1 MRRIGL
7 AVVLAVSLTLAPLVA
22 EAQQTGK
29 VYRLGFLRWQEGP
42 DANFEAL
49 QQNLR
54 ELGWI
59 EGRNVAFEYRW
70 AAGQLD
76 RLPLLAEELVHS
88 KVDLIVT
95 NTMPV
100 ARRPPRSLAVRLE
113 PDRPRV
119 SIRRICGSGVAVV
132 VLR

>member
-22 EAQQTGK
+22 EAQQPGK

-76 RLPLLAEELVHS
+76 RLPLLAEELV
-88 KVDLIVT
+88 T

-119 SIRRICGSGVAVV
+119 SIRRICGSGVAVL